1 MLKQPWF
8 DLALIRPRPE
18 PAPRR
23 LPPSPLATCA
33 TKVLRMRRLR
43 LYRLIKRTEGT
54 IGEIETELYRRG
66 VKLTDPP
73 RHRGNP
79 PFTHP
84 PRLKK
89 KPRRRRRGKLR
100 ENGACGPKGGNGRG
114 ALPYAPRSVTAE

>member
-1 MLKQPWF
+1 
-8 DLALIRPRPE
+8 
-18 PAPRR
+18 
-23 LPPSPLATCA
+23 
-33 TKVLRMRRLR
+33 MRRLR